1 MMHPKPSNLS
11 IDTQP
16 YGESLSLAES
26 TSTLAKSH
34 FNEKETDGSQL
45 RHEGESYRQ
54 YMRRLYS
61 KPLNRGIAAVR
72 DPNDPADIKERW
84 SFRPPTELTGAAYKF
99 MRKHNMSITTYLT
112 YAMHKLHS
120 KTNS

>member
-1 MMHPKPSNLS
+1 MIHPKPSNLS

-16 YGESLSLAES
+16 YGESLILAES

-34 FNEKETDGSQL
+34 FNETETDGSQL
-45 RHEGESYRQ
+45 RHEGESYQ
-54 YMRRLYS
+54 NYMQRLYS
-61 KPLNRGIAAVR
+61 KPLNRGIAAVHK
-72 DPNDPADIKERW
+72 PNDPALIKERW

-112 YAMHKLHS
+112 YAMHHLHS
-120 KTNS
+120 PTNS